1 MQVTFEKN
9 KEVGSFG
16 GRAFIITTPTNA
28 CLTINN
34 KTKEREETMSSF
46 GEIASKFNKLGENKK
61 VGNGLYL
68 QTLMLFHAMCH
79 LKSDEL
85 SVENANKKH
94 GQLYGEF
101 LNSASLSRNNAVL
114 VKLGLIKLHES
125 ETDRRMKSIM
135 FTIAGTKFK
144 SMFNDIPKYAKEV
157 I

>member
-9 KEVGSFG
+9 REVGSFG

-68 QTLMLFHAMCH
+68 QTLW
-79 LKSDEL
+79 
-85 SVENANKKH
+85 
-94 GQLYGEF
+94 
-101 LNSASLSRNNAVL
+101 
-114 VKLGLIKLHES
+114 
-125 ETDRRMKSIM
+125 
-135 FTIAGTKFK
+135 
-144 SMFNDIPKYAKEV
+144 
-157 I
+157 

>member
-1 MQVTFEKN
+1 
-9 KEVGSFG
+9 
-16 GRAFIITTPTNA
+16 
-28 CLTINN
+28 
-34 KTKEREETMSSF
+34 
-46 GEIASKFNKLGENKK
+46 
-61 VGNGLYL
+61 
-68 QTLMLFHAMCH
+68 MCH